1 MESILNNRRP
11 VAVAFTDEDVIITL
25 SDGSKISNPLD
36 WHLWLQNATPQQR
49 DDYEVYSSS
58 IFWPELDE
66 GLDIEAIL
74 RGVKPKHPQI
84 PQK

>member
-1 MESILNNRRP
+1 MTDFPKRP
-11 VAVAFTDEDVIITL
+11 IAIDFTDKDVIITL

-36 WHLWLQNATPQQR
+36 WHPWLRDARPEQR
-49 DDYEVYSSS
+49 QDFELYSSS

-74 RGVKPKHPQI
+74 RGVKPDI
-84 PQK
+84 NESD